1 MIRYCSRMSWIIT
14 NLIELR
20 DLMSTHILFTLGAML
35 LVGYATGILAGKV
48 RLPEITGFI
57 LAGVLV
63 GESVLGIV
71 PLHMTASM
79 KVITEVALGLIALT
93 IGSEFSLV
101 KLRRMGSQ
109 VVGITGVQLGLTFL
123 VVLPIM
129 ILVGMDL
136 PFALIVSAIAT
147 ASSPAVAVA
156 VVQSLRAHGTFV
168 DYLYGVVALLDAGAV
183 ILFGIT
189 FSIAAGL
196 MGLTAAGAGPLV
208 LFLAALGEV
217 FFSLLTGILMGFA
230 LHLLVRRKKR
240 TNEIMVITLGVTFL
254 VTAGAIIFHL
264 SPLLINMTAGAV
276 MINMTPRHHRVF
288 RMLEPMT
295 PPIYALFFVLAG
307 SELQL
312 SLLAQP
318 QILLI
323 GGTYILFRALAK
335 YGSVYLGGLLTG
347 TEAPI
352 RNNLGFCMLPQAGVA
367 LGLVLFVQASPVSG
381 AMTPDQ
387 VAMTG
392 TLVNVILLS
401 VFVNQLFGPPLAKS
415 AIIRGNRMEVQ

>member
-1 MIRYCSRMSWIIT
+1 
-14 NLIELR
+14 
-20 DLMSTHILFTLGAML
+20 MSTHILFTLGAML
-35 LVGYATGILAGKV
+35 LVGYLTGILAGKV

-71 PLHMTASM
+71 PLRMTGSM

-101 KLRRMGSQ
+101 KLRRMGRE
-109 VVGITGVQLGLTFL
+109 VTGITGIQLAGTFGIVL
-123 VVLPIM
+123 VAMLI
-129 ILVGMDL
+129 VGMQL
-136 PFALIVSAIAT
+136 PFALIISAIAT

-156 VVQSLRAHGTFV
+156 VVQSLRAHGIFV

-183 ILFGIT
+183 ILFGIS

-196 MGLTAAGAGPLV
+196 MGLTSAGSGAAV
-208 LFLAALGEV
+208 LFLGALGEV
-217 FFSLLTGILMGFA
+217 LFSLFAGIAMGFV
-230 LHLLVRRKKR
+230 LHFAVRRKTR
-240 TNEIMVITLGVTFL
+240 NNEILLLTLGVTFTF
-254 VTAGAIIFHL
+254 TAGAIVFHL

-276 MINMTPRHHRVF
+276 MINLTPRHHRVF

-312 SLLAQP
+312 GLLGQP
-318 QILLI
+318 YILLL
-323 GGTYILFRALAK
+323 GGTYILARSLGK
-335 YGSVYLGGLLTG
+335 QLSVYVGAALTG
-347 TEAPI
+347 TDKAI

-367 LGLVLFVQASPVSG
+367 LGLVLFVQASPVSQ
-381 AMTPDQ
+381 AMSPAQ

-401 VFVNQLFGPPLAKS
+401 VFVNQLIGPPLAKA
-415 AIIRGNRMEVQ
+415 AIIRGNQMEID

>member
-1 MIRYCSRMSWIIT
+1 MAWFFGQ
-14 NLIELR
+14 LVALR

-35 LVGYATGILAGKV
+35 LIGYLTGVLAGRI

-57 LAGVLV
+57 LAGVIV

-71 PLHMTASM
+71 PLHMTSSM

-101 KLRRMGSQ
+101 KLRRMGREVAS
-109 VVGITGVQLGLTFL
+109 ITAVQLGGTFAVVFAVMLTF
-123 VVLPIM
+123 
-129 ILVGMDL
+129 GMEL
-136 PFALIVSAIAT
+136 PFALIIAAIAT

-183 ILFGIT
+183 ILFGVV

-196 MGLTAAGAGPLV
+196 MGLTAPGAGPATLLLIAVGEVVFSLITGVVMGLV
-208 LFLAALGEV
+208 LH
-217 FFSLLTGILMGFA
+217 FA
-230 LHLLVRRKKR
+230 VRRKTR
-240 TNEIMVITLGVTFL
+240 ANEILLITLGVAFTF
-254 VTAGAIIFHL
+254 TAGAIVFHL

-276 MINMTPRHHRVF
+276 MINATPRHHRVF

-307 SELQL
+307 SELQIALLTDPRILVLGGAYIIARGL
-312 SLLAQP
+312 S
-318 QILLI
+318 
-323 GGTYILFRALAK
+323 K
-335 YGSVYLGGLLTG
+335 YGTVYLGGALSG
-347 TEAPI
+347 TAAPI
-352 RNNLGFCMLPQAGVA
+352 RNNLGFCMLPQAGVS

-381 AMTPDQ
+381 AMNAAQ
-387 VAMTG
+387 IAMTG

-401 VFVNQLFGPPLAKS
+401 VFVNQVIGPPLAKA
-415 AIIRGNRMEVQ
+415 AIIRGNEMEVQ

>member
-1 MIRYCSRMSWIIT
+1 MTWIVSQVV
-14 NLIELR
+14 ELR

-35 LVGYATGILAGKV
+35 LVGYLTGILAGRI

-71 PLHMTASM
+71 PLRMTSSM

-101 KLRRMGSQ
+101 KLRRMGRE
-109 VVGITGVQLGLTFL
+109 VTGITGIQLAGTFGIVLTAML
-123 VVLPIM
+123 I
-129 ILVGMDL
+129 VGMEL
-136 PFALIVSAIAT
+136 PFAIIVAAIAT

-183 ILFGIT
+183 ILFGIS

-196 MGLTAAGAGPLV
+196 MGLTTAGAGPMI

-217 FFSLLTGILMGFA
+217 VFSLVAGIVMGFV
-230 LHLLVRRKKR
+230 LHYAVRRKTR
-240 TNEIMVITLGVTFL
+240 ANEILLLTLGVTFTF
-254 VTAGAIIFHL
+254 TAGAIVFHL

-276 MINMTPRHHRVF
+276 MINLTPRHHRVF

-307 SELQL
+307 AELQL
-312 SLLAQP
+312 ALLAQP
-318 QILLI
+318 HILLL
-323 GGTYILFRALAK
+323 GGTYIVARGAAK
-335 YGSVYLGGLLTG
+335 YLSVYAGAALTG

-381 AMTPDQ
+381 AMSTAQ
-387 VAMTG
+387 IAMTG

-401 VFVNQLFGPPLAKS
+401 VFVNQLIGPPLAKA
-415 AIIRGNRMEVQ
+415 AIIRGNRMEIN